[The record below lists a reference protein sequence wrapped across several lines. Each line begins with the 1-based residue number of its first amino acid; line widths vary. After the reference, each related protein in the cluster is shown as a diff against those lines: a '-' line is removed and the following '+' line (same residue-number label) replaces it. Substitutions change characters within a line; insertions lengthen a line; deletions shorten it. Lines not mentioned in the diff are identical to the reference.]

1 MSVGIL
7 PSPPKHQSKLLR
19 MPELRHFIGV
29 QGILKNE
36 GTLGS
41 RNSLTKVP
49 RLLPDSGQ
57 LLDSE
62 CGRVN
67 RQASPAAP
75 VQVRKEAQGRCQGCA
90 PQRTGVATKEK
101 GRRFSIS
108 WTRRPG
114 PPRPAPPSPPQGL
127 QACERPWY
135 SSYAVTLGQEP
146 SLKSTSRGVGR
157 CKGRRNPV
165 PLQALRT

>member
-1 MSVGIL
+1 MLEVLGTALACDKPSMSAGIL

-36 GTLGS
+36 GTLRS

-49 RLLPDSGQ
+49 GLLPDSGQ

-67 RQASPAAP
+67 RQTSPAAP

-114 PPRPAPPSPPQGL
+114 RPALPLPLPLRGSKPVSGPGIRAMQSRWDKS
-127 QACERPWY
+127 QA
-135 SSYAVTLGQEP
+135 
-146 SLKSTSRGVGR
+146 
-157 CKGRRNPV
+157 
-165 PLQALRT
+165 